1 MLFYKAISYIFH
13 PIIFSIIASLL
24 YFIILPSHITKQ
36 SEYGILTLVFLSTYI
51 VPIILLLFLKRFK
64 MITNY
69 HLHTI
74 EDRKFPILFMFVLF
88 ILLGNRLLA
97 TDIVN
102 LLAYSFFGCALALL
116 LVYIGFFAKL
126 KTSLHAISISGL
138 IGFICVLSFEYKL
151 NLLVLLVFLFFLFG
165 IISISRLK
173 LEAHD
178 NNEIYFGFLIGFI
191 SQLAVYSYLS
201 HNM

>member
-1 MLFYKAISYIFH
+1 
-13 PIIFSIIASLL
+13 
-24 YFIILPSHITKQ
+24 
-36 SEYGILTLVFLSTYI
+36 
-51 VPIILLLFLKRFK
+51 

-88 ILLGNRLLA
+88 ILLGNRLLV

-102 LLAYSFFGCALALL
+102 LLAYSFYGCALALI

-126 KTSLHAISISGL
+126 KISLHALSISGL

-151 NLLVLLVFLFFLFG
+151 NLLVLLVILFLLFG
-165 IISISRLK
+165 LISISRLK
-173 LEAHD
+173 LKAHD
-178 NNEIYFGFLIGFI
+178 TIEIYFGFLIGFI

>member
-1 MLFYKAISYIFH
+1 MLFYKVISYIFH
-13 PIIFSIIASLL
+13 PVIFSIIATLL

-36 SEYGILTLVFLSTYI
+36 LEHSILIIVFLSTYLAPI
-51 VPIILLLFLKRFK
+51 VLLLFLKRFK
-64 MITNY
+64 MISNF

-74 EDRKFPILFMFVLF
+74 DERKFPILIMFVIF
-88 ILLGNRLLA
+88 ILLGMKFLE
-97 TDIVN
+97 TEVVN
-102 LLAYSFFGCALALL
+102 LLAYSFFGCALSLL

-151 NLLVLLVFLFFLFG
+151 NLLVLLVVLFFLFG

>member
-13 PIIFSIIASLL
+13 PIIFSIIATLL
-24 YFIILPSHITKQ
+24 YFIILPSHVTKQ
-36 SEYGILTLVFLSTYI
+36 LEHGILTLVFLSTY
-51 VPIILLLFLKRFK
+51 VAPIILLLFLKRFK

-88 ILLGNRLLA
+88 ILLGNRLLS

-151 NLLVLLVFLFFLFG
+151 NLLVLLAFLFILFG

-178 NNEIYFGFLIGFI
+178 NTEIYFGFLIGFI
-191 SQLAVYSYLS
+191 SQVAVYSYLS
-201 HNM
+201 HSM

>member
-1 MLFYKAISYIFH
+1 
-13 PIIFSIIASLL
+13 
-24 YFIILPSHITKQ
+24 
-36 SEYGILTLVFLSTYI
+36 
-51 VPIILLLFLKRFK
+51 
-64 MITNY
+64 
-69 HLHTI
+69 
-74 EDRKFPILFMFVLF
+74 VLF
-88 ILLGNRLLA
+88 ILLGKTLLVPER
-97 TDIVN
+97 VN

>member
-13 PIIFSIIASLL
+13 PIIFSIIGTLL

-36 SEYGILTLVFLSTYI
+36 SEYSILTIVFLSTYV
-51 VPIILLLFLKRFK
+51 VPILLLLFLKKFK
-64 MITNY
+64 MISNF
-69 HLHTI
+69 HLNTI
-74 EDRKFPILFMFVLF
+74 DERKFPILFMFVLF
-88 ILLGNRLLA
+88 IFLGIKLLE
-97 TDIVN
+97 TEVVN

-151 NLLVLLVFLFFLFG
+151 NLLVFLVFLFLLFG

-191 SQLAVYSYLS
+191 SQVAVYSYLS

>member
-36 SEYGILTLVFLSTYI
+36 SEYSILTIVFLSTYV
-51 VPIILLLFLKRFK
+51 VPILLLLFLKRFK
-64 MITNY
+64 MISNF

-74 EDRKFPILFMFVLF
+74 DERKFPILFMFVLF
-88 ILLGNRLLA
+88 ILLGKTLLA
-97 TDIVN
+97 TERVD

-126 KTSLHAISISGL
+126 KTSLHVISISGL